1 MRLESF
7 AFSPL
12 PILLQL
18 ATSISTTKR
27 HWRRQSAG
35 DHAPHLQTVARKI
48 KETIVIKY
56 ALRCANEHHFD
67 SWFKDSAT
75 YEALREDGHVTCP
88 ICGEW
93 QVDKALMTPHL
104 ANNAGRGRG
113 TENVDTATTAQETE
127 TAAAGATAPL
137 SETKEI
143 TVDTLPRA
151 PKPGEPMPSQEE
163 ITAAF
168 QFFANLKRHV
178 EDTHENVGD
187 DFAEEARKIHYGDE
201 RERGIY
207 GNANQDDVEE
217 LIDEGIVVMPLPNI
231 RHDA

>member
-1 MRLESF
+1 MSRSSRSGFPHCQAAYGWPHQGTIFKICVSESSWRLS
-7 AFSPL
+7 AAAARYL
-12 PILLQL
+12 PNE
-18 ATSISTTKR
+18 TNETT
-27 HWRRQSAG
+27 
-35 DHAPHLQTVARKI
+35 
-48 KETIVIKY
+48 VIKY

-75 YEALREDGHVTCP
+75 FDALRDEGHVTCP
-88 ICGEW
+88 MCGEW
-93 QVDKALMTPHL
+93 EVDKALMTPHL

-113 TENVDTATTAQETE
+113 AELIDTTDAADEVSPS
-127 TAAAGATAPL
+127 TAAAPL
-137 SETKEI
+137 TETNDI

-168 QFFANLKRHV
+168 QFFAKLKRHV

-187 DFAEEARKIHYGDE
+187 DFADEARKIHYGEE